1 MSLALQPKAVDE
13 LRGYLAEVRATSTL
27 TAEVVADLR
36 ERERQHWIAYS
47 RKYIRVVWII
57 AAILTAAFAWVA
69 RQPPFEVPP
78 IFIQGLALV
87 VNAMCWRL
95 GVWIYFKRGDRR

>member
-1 MSLALQPKAVDE
+1 MKLAEQRPSGEA
-13 LRGYLAEVRATSTL
+13 LRDYLREVRATSTL

-36 ERERQHWIAYS
+36 ERERQHWIAHS

-57 AAILTAAFAWVA
+57 AAILTATFAWVA

-78 IFIQGLALV
+78 IFIQALALV